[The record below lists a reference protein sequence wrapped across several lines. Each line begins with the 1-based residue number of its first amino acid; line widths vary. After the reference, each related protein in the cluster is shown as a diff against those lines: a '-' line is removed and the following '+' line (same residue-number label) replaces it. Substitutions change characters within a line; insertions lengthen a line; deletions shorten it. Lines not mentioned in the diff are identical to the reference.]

1 MTFLTRAVLLCLL
14 GLAVLAPSASAH
26 PLGNFTI
33 NHLARVSISDDRVDV
48 HYVLDQAEIPTFQER
63 QLTDAQLL
71 QRKQAEIVE
80 GLQLYVDGR
89 RVELR
94 PEPGADLTHPDGQGG
109 LKTTRLEL
117 RLSAPV
123 SDPRSVRLRD
133 ETFAG
138 RAGWKA
144 IAADPGEGTKV
155 RSSVPS
161 ADPTNGLRSYPQALT
176 ESPRDVREATFSVEP
191 GDGAL
196 TAPADHGEDE
206 LTTTRS
212 GGADGFAG
220 VFDDAAAGEGVLT
233 FLLLSAFAWGALH
246 ALSPGHGKAMVAAY
260 LVGARGTARHA
271 VALGGVVTI
280 THTIGVFTLGIV
292 TLALAEYVV
301 PEDIYPWLTL
311 VSGLLVVVIG
321 AGVLR
326 SRLKARRATAAG
338 THGHWHAEHD
348 HEDDGHGHGHDHAL
362 AHAHA
367 HDHSHDHHG
376 HSHDHAHDHDH
387 DHAQDHG
394 HDHDHDHAQDH
405 GHGHG
410 LDHGHGHGHGHGHD
424 HGHSHGHGHGHSLD
438 HDHAHDDH
446 GHGHSHGPG
455 GHHHHMPESLTWRGV
470 LGMGAAAGLIPC
482 PSALVV
488 LLGAIAQHQVALG
501 LLLIVAFSVG
511 LAGTLTVL
519 GLLVVRSQGLAE
531 RLRVP
536 GWVTVA
542 LPAISAVVIIVA
554 GCLLTLSALP
564 QIVS

>member
-1 MTFLTRAVLLCLL
+1 MTLLTRALLLCLL
-14 GLAVLAPSASAH
+14 ALAVLAPSAGAH

-48 HYVLDQAEIPTFQER
+48 HYILDQAEIPTFQER
-63 QLTDAQLL
+63 QLTDAQIL

-80 GLQLYVDGR
+80 GLQLFVDGR
-89 RVELR
+89 RVQLR
-94 PEPGADLTHPDGQGG
+94 PQPGAELTHPDGQGG

-123 SDPRSVRLRD
+123 SDPRRVRLRD
-133 ETFAG
+133 ETFAD

-144 IAADPGEGTKV
+144 IAADPGEGTQV

-161 ADPTNGLRSYPQALT
+161 ADPTNGLRSYPQALA

-191 GDGAL
+191 GRGAL
-196 TAPADHGEDE
+196 TAPADHGEEE

-220 VFDDAAAGEGVLT
+220 VFDDAAAGEGVLA

-280 THTIGVFTLGIV
+280 THTIGVFALGIV

-326 SRLKARRATAAG
+326 SRLRARRATAAG
-338 THGHWHAEHD
+338 AHGHWHAEHD
-348 HEDDGHGHGHDHAL
+348 YEDDGHRHDNGHGH

-367 HDHSHDHHG
+367 PDHARHGPSDDHAHDHH
-376 HSHDHAHDHDH
+376 HDHDH
-387 DHAQDHG
+387 DHAHHHAHA
-394 HDHDHDHAQDH
+394 HDHDHHHDHHHAHDH
-405 GHGHG
+405 H
-410 LDHGHGHGHGHGHD
+410 HGHD
-424 HGHSHGHGHGHSLD
+424 HGHSHGHGH
-438 HDHAHDDH
+438 
-446 GHGHSHGPG
+446 
-455 GHHHHMPESLTWRGV
+455 HHHMPESLSWRGV

-519 GLLVVRSQGLAE
+519 GLLVVRSRGLAD
-531 RLRVP
+531 RLRIP
-536 GWVTVA
+536 KWVTVA
-542 LPAISAVVIIVA
+542 LPASSAVVIIVA
-554 GCLLTLSALP
+554 GCVLTLSALP